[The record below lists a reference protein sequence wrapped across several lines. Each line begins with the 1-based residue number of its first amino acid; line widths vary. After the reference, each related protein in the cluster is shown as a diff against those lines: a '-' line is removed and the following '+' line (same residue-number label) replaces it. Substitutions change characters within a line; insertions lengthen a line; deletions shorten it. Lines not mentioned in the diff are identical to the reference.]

1 MLVLMADSCTCGHA
15 QICPTLCVLQLD
27 LHKSAPKGALSVL
40 QQQVQ
45 VEATVAVA
53 FQRRQPLLMLQAAA
67 AFKQL
72 EQAAAQ
78 VRAAG
83 LHQLTH
89 HPHAPHQA
97 GLCCSQRQLAIRVGA
112 RRQSHNCMWFLLAV
126 VAGG

>member
-1 MLVLMADSCTCGHA
+1 VKLALSVLMVHPGPALYA
-15 QICPTLCVLQLD
+15 LQLD

-53 FQRRQPLLMLQAAA
+53 FQRRQPLLMLRVAA

-78 VRAAG
+78 VRAAR
-83 LHQLTH
+83 LHQL
-89 HPHAPHQA
+89 
-97 GLCCSQRQLAIRVGA
+97 V
-112 RRQSHNCMWFLLAV
+112 
-126 VAGG
+126 